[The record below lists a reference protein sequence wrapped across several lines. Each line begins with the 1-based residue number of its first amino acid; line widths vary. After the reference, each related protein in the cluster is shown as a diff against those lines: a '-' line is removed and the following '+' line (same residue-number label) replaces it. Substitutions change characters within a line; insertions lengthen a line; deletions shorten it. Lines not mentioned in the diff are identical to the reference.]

1 MRIWKIDGSY
11 QKHIGWKMKPQR
23 PLKFLIG
30 NNDQNFNLSLHKCTE
45 KCTRTIHIHM
55 ENHFIARLCGV
66 GKLFPMHI
74 WCLLLQQVQITMNLL
89 RTSIPNPKLLD
100 HGALEVM
107 FDFNKRKLAP
117 LGTKV
122 IVHKK
127 PG

>member
-1 MRIWKIDGSY
+1 MSRISTCPSTNAQKNAPERSIYTWK
-11 QKHIGWKMKPQR
+11 
-23 PLKFLIG
+23 
-30 NNDQNFNLSLHKCTE
+30 
-45 KCTRTIHIHM
+45 
-55 ENHFIARLCGV
+55 NHFIARLCGV
-66 GKLFPMHI
+66 GKLSPMHI

-107 FDFNKRKLAP
+107 FDFNKKKLAP